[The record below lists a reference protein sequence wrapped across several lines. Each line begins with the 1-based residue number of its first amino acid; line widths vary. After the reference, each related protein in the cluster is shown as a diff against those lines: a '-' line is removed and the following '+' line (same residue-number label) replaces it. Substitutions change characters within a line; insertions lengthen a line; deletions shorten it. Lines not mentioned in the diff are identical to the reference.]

1 MQLLFRITHELQ
13 QHYSQH
19 VSQFTTCGV
28 GESFRDIPKQAEG
41 SKGWLA
47 PFPISCWLLLLAAS
61 FWRWQK
67 QHRDEALPLSDTSA
81 SACAHCGHS
90 QQVEYGECVL
100 LAALM
105 ALLNQPDPIS
115 QVTVRAGQ
123 QPAFG
128 HSAPAEARCG
138 CETREILVPRGP
150 YLTPRQT
157 EGLLFCRN
165 IPASS
170 RTPWG
175 RPSCQVPSS
184 LDRGTDTAPIT
195 FGSGSGREQK
205 AFCTARSGGPLKRYL
220 SLQLSVFVISITL
233 WVVLP
238 FCPFPSQAGE
248 VLHPRRELYLLKAAG
263 G

>member
-1 MQLLFRITHELQ
+1 MQ
-13 QHYSQH
+13 SQH
-19 VSQFTTCGV
+19 VRNCCQFTTCGV
-28 GESFRDIPKQAEG
+28 GEGFRDVPKQAEG
-41 SKGWLA
+41 SKGRFA
-47 PFPISCWLLLLAAS
+47 PLPISLQLFAA
-61 FWRWQK
+61 
-67 QHRDEALPLSDTSA
+67 
-81 SACAHCGHS
+81 G
-90 QQVEYGECVL
+90 CVL
-100 LAALM
+100 LK
-105 ALLNQPDPIS
+105 
-115 QVTVRAGQ
+115 
-123 QPAFG
+123 
-128 HSAPAEARCG
+128 ARCG

-175 RPSCQVPSS
+175 HPSCQVLSS
-184 LDRGTDTAPIT
+184 LDRGSDTAPIT

-220 SLQLSVFVISITL
+220 SLQLSLFVISITL

-238 FCPFPSQAGE
+238 FCPFPSQAGGM
-248 VLHPRRELYLLKAAG
+248 LHPRRELYLLKAAG

>member
-1 MQLLFRITHELQ
+1 MELVRVSGTSQNRLRAARGGLLP
-13 QHYSQH
+13 SP
-19 VSQFTTCGV
+19 SPV
-28 GESFRDIPKQAEG
+28 G
-41 SKGWLA
+41 
-47 PFPISCWLLLLAAS
+47 CLLLAAS

-67 QHRDEALPLSDTSA
+67 QHRGEILPLGDTPA

-90 QQVEYGECVL
+90 QQVKHREYFL
-100 LAALM
+100 LSALV

-115 QVTVRAGQ
+115 QVTARAGQ

-128 HSAPAEARCG
+128 HSAPVKVRCG

-157 EGLLFCRN
+157 EGLLFSRN

-184 LDRGTDTAPIT
+184 LDRGSDTAPIT
-195 FGSGSGREQK
+195 FGSGLGWEQK
-205 AFCTARSGGPLKRYL
+205 AFCTACSGGPLKRYL
-220 SLQLSVFVISITL
+220 SLQLSLFVIAITV

-238 FCPFPSQAGE
+238 YCPFPSQAAEKQRCCIPEGSFTC
-248 VLHPRRELYLLKAAG
+248 
-263 G
+263 